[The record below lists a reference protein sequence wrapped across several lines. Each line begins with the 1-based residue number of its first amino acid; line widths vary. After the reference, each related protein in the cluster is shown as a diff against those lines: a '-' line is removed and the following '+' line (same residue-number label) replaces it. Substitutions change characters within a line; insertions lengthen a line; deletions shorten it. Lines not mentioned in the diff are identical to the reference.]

1 MTDVLMFCKNTIETV
16 SDEITKTQI
25 ELDTKVENEERKEN
39 YATLRKNDNTKQK
52 HLQQNV

>member
-1 MTDVLMFCKNTIETV
+1 MTDVLMFCKNTNETV
-16 SDEITKTQI
+16 SFEITKTQI

>member
-1 MTDVLMFCKNTIETV
+1 MADVLMFCKNTIETV
-16 SDEITKTQI
+16 SFEITKTQI

>member
-1 MTDVLMFCKNTIETV
+1 MTDVLMFCKITIETV
-16 SDEITKTQI
+16 SFEITKTQI